1 MLNMKKGLAIVLAAA
16 TALTF
21 APVSTLSANAAAGY
35 GNDDGYTYTAGI
47 DSIENGQKSYSIAQG
62 GSAPAAPAYSAGSNS
77 FSYTPNTKET
87 VIKFK
92 EHNDLSN
99 ANGQLVRSY
108 RISITKPQ
116 TKENGKPKPNDYQY
130 LIAPIPATGTPSDQ
144 KHVTDATNDK
154 NKLLTEKNAAWN
166 SNSKNDTATY
176 FIANDA
182 GIKGAS
188 EDQQYTVNGAD
199 VAFVA
204 LNTDLKNIVTN
215 TVTVTVEA
223 LGSTVT
229 DATLSETALSTSTF
243 TITVPDNS
251 EQLTLKPKVTTI
263 GEGETVYVPWTVS
276 NHTDINALTV
286 SSDPSGLI
294 DSNIGGDTN
303 VAAAAGTTDKN
314 GVLEI
319 TARKAGETTITVYGK
334 KNSKDAD
341 KDAVRSASFNLKIT
355 PGNGKL
361 RVTYD
366 TAENAGYRGQRL
378 TFTDDNENTQDIA
391 TGVVQRDSTTLEVEN
406 NTFVRTVDY
415 VKGKDNTHLALTA
428 GGTDYIAK
436 EQHKAGEQT
445 NSVKTTTDPSLG
457 VTDATQFTNTYATGS
472 EPTTSTV
479 YPGTADKY
487 TSAQVTAETAAYAK
501 DVETAQAAVT
511 YAFDNSYILPAAR
524 PVVANGQSTVQIVAD
539 SDSEANVSY
548 ALVAPEFKTDAALFT
563 TGKTVGAN
571 TTYDSKNYYYNP
583 VSGNYDG
590 DFDYYSQEADNQA
603 AVKVGSREGKG
614 DSITYTVA
622 AGKKYGAVDNSGLVT
637 LKSSTV
643 DTTLYL
649 VITAKAKNATT
660 DSAAR
665 KASTFVVPISTS
677 ETQPLQF
684 YAASENGFAELDT
697 ETLSADAQNATNAI
711 YLSDDHKSDKLQIV
725 TNIENQSAYVSGDVD
740 DKDDK
745 FTYDNDTKTLSV
757 TDKVKDGDKCNLI
770 IKTNSA
776 PGIAGTET
784 ATFKVEYHKNNKND
798 LALTVNDDAVSKTSP
813 RTKVGR
819 TATEGATVVFD
830 NGLFVKDSATGRY
843 RRVKATENQ
852 AISIDVTSTGWVT
865 YYANDGEVYVRAYA
879 KKDGYNPTG
888 YKYAKITY
896 GQHATPNDLTVTED
910 RVVVKAGESAE
921 VHATASTAIS
931 FSVDDTTVATAVSGG
946 AIKVTGVKAGS
957 TTLKV
962 TAAGDSKKGIAEKTI
977 EVPVVVTDAN
987 TTPENEVTVPGK
999 VSKIKLYNV
1008 KGAKLKIN
1016 YSKIKGVAGYKVVY
1030 KYKKNG
1036 KQVRKTYVTTKGS
1049 KTVSVPKNT
1058 SVKVWVRA
1066 YNLNSKGQ
1074 RVNGSYKTA
1083 SKKTDKK

>member
-62 GSAPAAPAYSAGSNS
+62 VSAPAAPAYSGSSNS
-77 FSYTPNTKET
+77 FSYTPDTKET
-87 VIKFK
+87 VIKLK

-116 TKENGKPKPNDYQY
+116 TKENGRPKPNDYQY

-144 KHVTDATNDK
+144 KHVTDASNDK
-154 NKLLTEKNAAWN
+154 DKLLTEKNAAWN

-176 FIANDA
+176 FIDNVA
-182 GIKGAS
+182 GIKGTS
-188 EDQQYTVNGAD
+188 EDQQYSVNGAD

-204 LNTDLKNIVTN
+204 LNTDLKGIVTN

-223 LGSTVT
+223 LGSTVA

-276 NHTDINALTV
+276 NHTDIKALTV

-294 DSNIGGDTN
+294 DSNIGGDTD
-303 VAAAAGTTDKN
+303 VDAAAGTTDKN

-334 KNSKDAD
+334 KNSNDAD

-366 TAENAGYRGQRL
+366 TAEDAGYNGQRL
-378 TFTDDNENTQDIA
+378 TFTDDNENTQGIT
-391 TGVVQRDSTTLEVEN
+391 TGVVQRKSTTLEVEN
-406 NTFVRTVDY
+406 NTLVRTAKPTVGADER
-415 VKGKDNTHLALTA
+415 HLAETL
-428 GGTDYIAK
+428 GGTDYILKSQGA
-436 EQHKAGEQT
+436 AGDST
-445 NSVKTTTDPSLG
+445 AGPVKTAASVTDTTG
-457 VTDATQFTNTYATGS
+457 VTKASDI
-472 EPTTSTV
+472 
-479 YPGTADKY
+479 
-487 TSAQVTAETAAYAK
+487 TSAATTATVKAAQI
-501 DVETAQAAVT
+501 AQAQARVS
-511 YAFDNSYILPAAR
+511 YYFDSSYILPTAR
-524 PVVANGQSTVQIVAD
+524 PIVANGQATVQVVAD

-548 ALVAPEFKTDAALFT
+548 ALVAPEYKTDRSLKTSEVSDGAASP
-563 TGKTVGAN
+563 K
-571 TTYDSKNYYYNP
+571 YSYSSKNYYFNP

-590 DFDYYSQEADNQA
+590 DFDGYTQEAADEQ
-603 AVKVGSREGKG
+603 AVKIGSKNGAGNG

-622 AGKKYGAVDNSGLVT
+622 AAKKYGAVDNSGLVT

-697 ETLSADAQNATNAI
+697 ETLNAESQNASNAI
-711 YLSDDHKSDKLQIV
+711 YLSDDHKSDKLQII

-745 FTYDNDTKTLSV
+745 FTYDNDTQTLSV

-830 NGLFVKDSATGRY
+830 NGLFVKDSATGRF

-865 YYANDGEVYVRAYA
+865 YFANDGEVYVRAYA

-896 GQHATPNDLTVTED
+896 GQHATPNDLAVTED

-999 VSKIKLYNV
+999 VAKIKLYNV

-1036 KQVRKTYVTTKGS
+1036 KTVRKTYVTTAGS